1 MICTCRLEAPLR
13 DFQMNMILLDGRDA
27 GGAYDE
33 RKTKIET
40 QAEPTTNDVFD
51 SYLPPGGACA

>member
-1 MICTCRLEAPLR
+1 MH
-13 DFQMNMILLDGRDA
+13 DFQMNMILFDGRDA

-40 QAEPTTNDVFD
+40 QAEPTTNDEYD
-51 SYLPPGGACA
+51 SYLPPGGAFA